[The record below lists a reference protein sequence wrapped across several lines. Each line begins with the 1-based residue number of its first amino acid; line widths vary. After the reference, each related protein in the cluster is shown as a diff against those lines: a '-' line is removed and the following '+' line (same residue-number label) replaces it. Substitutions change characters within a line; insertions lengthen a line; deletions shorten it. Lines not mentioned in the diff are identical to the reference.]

1 MRQFSVRN
9 RKLSLA
15 LAALVAA
22 LALAGGALRSS
33 GSSEAVS
40 WDSGVSGASVSWDDG
55 AVSATV
61 SWDS

>member
-1 MRQFSVRN
+1 MRQFSHRN

-15 LAALVAA
+15 LAALLAA

-40 WDSGVSGASVSWDDG
+40 WDSGTSSVSWDDG
-55 AVSATV
+55 AFSASV

>member
-1 MRQFSVRN
+1 MRQFSIRN

-15 LAALVAA
+15 LAVLLAA

-40 WDSGVSGASVSWDDG
+40 WDDGAFSTSVSWD
-55 AVSATV
+55 S
-61 SWDS
+61 

>member
-1 MRQFSVRN
+1 MRQFSYRN
-9 RKLSLA
+9 KKVSLA
-15 LAALVAA
+15 LAALLAA

-40 WDSGVSGASVSWDDG
+40 WDSGTSSVSWDDG

>member
-15 LAALVAA
+15 LAALLAA

-40 WDSGVSGASVSWDDG
+40 WDSGTSSVSWDDG